1 MRRAGRLVATLAA
14 LAAPLLFACA
24 ESGEERPMDELRVAF
39 TRRLTMAPLFIA
51 EAEGFFEAQGLDV
64 ELVAVE
70 SAAVGMPALLQGRI
84 DVLPG
89 PVSSAFFNAVARG
102 GRLRIVADKGRYRA
116 EDCAHNAFVVSA
128 AALEASDPPVI
139 RRFSTAREHFLQFLV
154 EKALTAD
161 GYDPDEIELF
171 HVPQAAEYDA
181 LLAGRLDGAWVGE
194 PWLTRIR
201 LAGGAEIVSPTNTRF
216 DGYQYSVLAFGP
228 SLLDDRPDVGERF
241 MVAFLQGL
249 RAYNEGKTDGNMA
262 ALMELMRYERSE
274 LEEVCWPSM
283 GTDGQV
289 GLPGLLEFQE
299 WAFERGELDA
309 VMPTE
314 DFWEPRF
321 VEHAARVLNGG

>member
-1 MRRAGRLVATLAA
+1 MRFTARIAAALVLVA
-14 LAAPLLFACA
+14 PLVVSACA
-24 ESGEERPMDELRVAF
+24 KDSEPERDRLRVAF
-39 TRRLTMAPLFIA
+39 TRYLTMSPLFVA
-51 EAEGFFEAQGLDV
+51 QTRGFFEEQGLDV
-64 ELVAVE
+64 ELVALE
-70 SAAVGMPALLQGRI
+70 SASVGMPALLQGRI

-116 EDCAHNAFVVSA
+116 EDCSHNAFVVST

-161 GYDPDEIELF
+161 GYDPEEIELF

-201 LAGGAEIVSPTNTRF
+201 QAGGAEIVSPTNTRF
-216 DGYQYSVLAFGP
+216 DGYQYSVVAFGP
-228 SLLDDRPDVGERF
+228 SLLDERPEVGERF
-241 MVAFLQGL
+241 MIAFLQGL
-249 RAYNEGKTDGNMA
+249 RAYNEGKNEENMA
-262 ALMELMRYERSE
+262 ALQELMRYERSE
-274 LEEVCWPSM
+274 LEAVCWPSM

-289 GLPGLLEFQE
+289 GLESLIEFQE

-309 VMPTE
+309 VVPVDE
-314 DFWEPRF
+314 FWDPSF
-321 VEHAARVLNGG
+321 VNRAAEVLEGR